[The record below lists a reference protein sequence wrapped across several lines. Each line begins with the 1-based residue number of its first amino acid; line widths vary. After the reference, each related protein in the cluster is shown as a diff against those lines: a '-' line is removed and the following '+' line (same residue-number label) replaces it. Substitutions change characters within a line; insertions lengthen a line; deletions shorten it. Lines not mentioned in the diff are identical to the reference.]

1 MIKKL
6 RARFTFVLTGLL
18 TLVMIGVLGT
28 IYISM
33 YRFEE
38 QNALR
43 MIDLA
48 SSLDYS
54 GRWEN
59 PPPPKDNGDELPDN
73 APQDIPDRPDR
84 KKHMQMFSGWITVKL
99 DDDNRIESI
108 FYSHERF
115 FSDSSESDEQ
125 DSAVTEA
132 TKVIIGREGEN
143 DGCITAGGIS
153 YRYRLRDTGDGRQ
166 IILLDRTEELS
177 TLRRL
182 LIILLAIFVPAMA
195 VLLLLSVMLSKW
207 AVIPIEDAWNRQRVF
222 FTNASHELK
231 TPLTVINANLDVIT
245 SNPGDTIAGQGKWFG
260 YIRCEAEKMSRLIN
274 EMLYLSKEERTGES
288 PVMTELDLSEAAEGV
303 CLAMEAVAFERG
315 KTICSDIE
323 SGIKVKGEKESLIR
337 MINILVD
344 NAVSHSSDHSDI
356 SISLKRS
363 RKGKIKL
370 TVSNTGIPIPA
381 DELERI
387 FDRYYRTDAS
397 RSSSTGGFG
406 LGLAIAKA
414 IAEKHGGTI
423 AAESDHER
431 TAFTVTLNAVSH

>member
-18 TLVMIGVLGT
+18 TLVMIGVLGA

-33 YRFEE
+33 YRSEE

-43 MIDLA
+43 MIDFA
-48 SSLDYS
+48 SSVDYS

-59 PPPPKDNGDELPDN
+59 PPPPRNIDEEPPDD
-73 APQDIPDRPDR
+73 APEDIPDRPDGKR
-84 KKHMQMFSGWITVKL
+84 HLQTSSGWITVKL
-99 DDDNRIESI
+99 DSENEIESI
-108 FYSHERF
+108 FYSRERF
-115 FSDSSESDEQ
+115 FSDSGESDEQ
-125 DSAVTEA
+125 SAAVTEA
-132 TKVIIGREGEN
+132 AKEIISREGKN
-143 DGCITAGGIS
+143 DGCITAGGVS
-153 YRYRLRDTGDGRQ
+153 YRYRLRDTADGRQ
-166 IILLDRTEELS
+166 IILLDRSEELS

-182 LIILLAIFVPAMA
+182 LIILLAIFVPALA
-195 VLLLLSVMLSKW
+195 VLFLLSVMLSKW

-222 FTNASHELK
+222 FSNASHELK

-245 SNPGDTIAGQGKWFG
+245 SNPDDTVAGQGKWFG

-274 EMLYLSKEERTGES
+274 EMLYLSREERTDEP
-288 PVMTELDLSEAAEGV
+288 PVMTDVDLSEAAEGV

-315 KTICSDIE
+315 KTICPDIE
-323 SGIKVKGEKESLIR
+323 SGIIVKGEKESLVR

-344 NAVSHSSDHSDI
+344 NAVSHSAEHSDI
-356 SISLKRS
+356 SISLKCS
-363 RKGKIKL
+363 KKGKAKL
-370 TVSNTGIPIPA
+370 TVSNKGTSIPA
-381 DELERI
+381 DKLERI

-414 IAEKHGGTI
+414 IAEKHGGSI
-423 AAESDHER
+423 SAESDNEK
-431 TAFTVTLNAVSH
+431 TAFTVILNVLR

>member
-18 TLVMIGVLGT
+18 TLVMIGVLGA

-33 YRFEE
+33 YRSEE

-43 MIDLA
+43 MIDFA
-48 SSLDYS
+48 SSVDYS

-59 PPPPKDNGDELPDN
+59 PPPPRDIDEEHPED
-73 APQDIPDRPDR
+73 APEDIPDRPDG
-84 KKHMQMFSGWITVKL
+84 KKHLQMSSGWITVKL
-99 DDDNRIESI
+99 DSENEIESI
-108 FYSHERF
+108 FYSRERF
-115 FSDSSESDEQ
+115 FSDSDESDEQ
-125 DSAVTEA
+125 SAAVTEA
-132 TKVIIGREGEN
+132 AKEIISREGKN
-143 DGCITAGGIS
+143 DGCITAGGVS
-153 YRYRLRDTGDGRQ
+153 YRYRLRDTADGRQ
-166 IILLDRTEELS
+166 IILLDRSEELS

-182 LIILLAIFVPAMA
+182 LIILLAIFVPALA
-195 VLLLLSVMLSKW
+195 VLFLLSVMLSKW

-222 FTNASHELK
+222 FSNASHELK

-245 SNPGDTIAGQGKWFG
+245 SNPDDTVAGQGKWFG

-274 EMLYLSKEERTGES
+274 EMLYLSREERTDEP
-288 PVMTELDLSEAAEGV
+288 PVMTDVDLSEAAEGV

-315 KTICSDIE
+315 KVICPDIE
-323 SGIKVKGEKESLIR
+323 SGIIVKGEKESLVR

-344 NAVSHSSDHSDI
+344 NAVSHSTYHSDI
-356 SISLKRS
+356 SISLKCS
-363 RKGKIKL
+363 KKGKVKL
-370 TVSNTGIPIPA
+370 TVSNKGTPIPA

-414 IAEKHGGTI
+414 IAEKHGGSI
-423 AAESDHER
+423 SAESDNEK
-431 TAFTVTLNAVSH
+431 TAFTVVLNVLR

>member
-18 TLVMIGVLGT
+18 TLVMIGVLGA

-33 YRFEE
+33 YRSEE

-43 MIDLA
+43 MIDFA

-59 PPPPKDNGDELPDN
+59 PPPPRDIDEEPPED
-73 APQDIPDRPDR
+73 APEDIPDRPDG
-84 KKHMQMFSGWITVKL
+84 KKHLQMSSGWITVKL
-99 DDDNRIESI
+99 DSENEIESI
-108 FYSHERF
+108 FYSRERF
-115 FSDSSESDEQ
+115 FSDSDESDEQ
-125 DSAVTEA
+125 SAAVTEA
-132 TKVIIGREGEN
+132 AKEIISREGKN
-143 DGCITAGGIS
+143 DGCITAGGVS
-153 YRYRLRDTGDGRQ
+153 YRYRLRDTADGRQ
-166 IILLDRTEELS
+166 IILLDRSEELS

-182 LIILLAIFVPAMA
+182 LIILLAIFVPALA
-195 VLLLLSVMLSKW
+195 VLFLLSVLLSKW

-222 FTNASHELK
+222 FSNASHELK

-245 SNPGDTIAGQGKWFG
+245 SNPDDTVAGQGKWFG

-274 EMLYLSKEERTGES
+274 EMLYLSREERTDEP
-288 PVMTELDLSEAAEGV
+288 PVMTDVDLSEAAEGV

-315 KTICSDIE
+315 KTIYPDIE
-323 SGIKVKGEKESLIR
+323 SGIIVKGEKESLVR

-344 NAVSHSSDHSDI
+344 NAVNHSADHSDI
-356 SISLKRS
+356 SISLKCS
-363 RKGKIKL
+363 KKGKAKL
-370 TVSNTGIPIPA
+370 TVSNKGTPIPA

-414 IAEKHGGTI
+414 IAEKHGGSI
-423 AAESDHER
+423 SAESDNEK
-431 TAFTVTLNAVSH
+431 TAFTVVLNVLR

>member
-18 TLVMIGVLGT
+18 TLVMIGVLGA

-33 YRFEE
+33 YRSEE

-43 MIDLA
+43 MIDFA

-59 PPPPKDNGDELPDN
+59 PPPPRNIDEELPDD
-73 APQDIPDRPDR
+73 APEDIPDRPDG
-84 KKHMQMFSGWITVKL
+84 KKHLQMSSGWITVKL
-99 DDDNRIESI
+99 DSENEIESI
-108 FYSHERF
+108 FYSRERF
-115 FSDSSESDEQ
+115 FSDSDESDEQ
-125 DSAVTEA
+125 SAAVTEA
-132 TKVIIGREGEN
+132 AKEILSREGKN
-143 DGCITAGGIS
+143 DGCITAGGVS
-153 YRYRLRDTGDGRQ
+153 YRYRLRDTADGRQ
-166 IILLDRTEELS
+166 IILLDRSEELS

-182 LIILLAIFVPAMA
+182 LIILLAIFVPALA
-195 VLLLLSVMLSKW
+195 VLFLLSVLLSKW

-222 FTNASHELK
+222 FSNASHELK

-245 SNPGDTIAGQGKWFG
+245 SNPDDTVAGQGKWFG

-274 EMLYLSKEERTGES
+274 EMLYLSREERTDEP
-288 PVMTELDLSEAAEGV
+288 PVMTDVDLSEAAEGV

-315 KTICSDIE
+315 KVICPDIE
-323 SGIKVKGEKESLIR
+323 SGIIVKGEKESLVR

-344 NAVSHSSDHSDI
+344 NAVNHSADHSDI
-356 SISLKRS
+356 SISLKS
-363 RKGKIKL
+363 SKKGKAKL
-370 TVSNTGIPIPA
+370 IVSNKGSPIPA

-414 IAEKHGGTI
+414 IAEKHGGSI
-423 AAESDHER
+423 SAESDNEK
-431 TAFTVTLNAVSH
+431 TAFTVVLNVLR

>member
-18 TLVMIGVLGT
+18 TLVMIGVLGA

-33 YRFEE
+33 YRSEE

-43 MIDLA
+43 MIDFA
-48 SSLDYS
+48 SSVDYS

-59 PPPPKDNGDELPDN
+59 PPPPRDIDEEHPED
-73 APQDIPDRPDR
+73 APEDIPDRPDG
-84 KKHMQMFSGWITVKL
+84 KKHLQMSSGWITVKL
-99 DDDNRIESI
+99 DSENEIESI
-108 FYSHERF
+108 FYSRERF
-115 FSDSSESDEQ
+115 FSDSDESDEQ
-125 DSAVTEA
+125 SAAVTEA
-132 TKVIIGREGEN
+132 AKEIISREGKN
-143 DGCITAGGIS
+143 DGCITAGGVS
-153 YRYRLRDTGDGRQ
+153 YRYRLRDTADGRQ
-166 IILLDRTEELS
+166 IILLDRSEELS

-182 LIILLAIFVPAMA
+182 LIILLAIFVPALA
-195 VLLLLSVMLSKW
+195 VLFLLSVLLSKW

-222 FTNASHELK
+222 FSNASHELK

-245 SNPGDTIAGQGKWFG
+245 SNPDDTVAGQGKWFG

-274 EMLYLSKEERTGES
+274 EMLYLSREERTDEP
-288 PVMTELDLSEAAEGV
+288 PVMTDVDLSEAAEGV

-315 KTICSDIE
+315 KVICPDIE
-323 SGIKVKGEKESLIR
+323 SGIIVKGEKESLVR

-344 NAVSHSSDHSDI
+344 NAVSHSAYHSDI
-356 SISLKRS
+356 SISLKS
-363 RKGKIKL
+363 SKKGKAKL
-370 TVSNTGIPIPA
+370 TVSNKGTPIPA

-414 IAEKHGGTI
+414 IAEKHGGSI
-423 AAESDHER
+423 SAESDNEK
-431 TAFTVTLNAVSH
+431 TAFTVVLNVLR

>member
-18 TLVMIGVLGT
+18 TLVMIGVLGA

-33 YRFEE
+33 YRSEE

-43 MIDLA
+43 MIDFA
-48 SSLDYS
+48 SSVDYS

-59 PPPPKDNGDELPDN
+59 PPPPKDNTDDMPDDV
-73 APQDIPDRPDR
+73 PDDIPERPDDR
-84 KKHMQMFSGWITVKL
+84 KHMQMSSGWITVKL
-99 DDDNRIESI
+99 DSENEIESI
-108 FYSHERF
+108 FYSRERF
-115 FSDSSESDEQ
+115 FTDSGESDEQ
-125 DSAVTEA
+125 NAAVTEA
-132 TKVIIGREGEN
+132 AEEIISREGEN
-143 DGCITAGGIS
+143 DGCVTAGGVS
-153 YRYRLRDTGDGRQ
+153 YRYRLRDTADGRQ
-166 IILLDRTEELS
+166 IVLLDRTEELS

-182 LIILLAIFVPAMA
+182 LIILLAIFVLAMT
-195 VLLLLSVMLSKW
+195 VVFLLSVMLSKW

-222 FTNASHELK
+222 FSNASHELK

-245 SNPGDTIAGQGKWFG
+245 SNPDDTVAGQGKWFG

-274 EMLYLSKEERTGES
+274 EMLYLSREERTDEPS
-288 PVMTELDLSEAAEGV
+288 VMTDVDLSEAAEGV

-315 KTICSDIE
+315 KAICPDIE
-323 SGIKVKGEKESLIR
+323 SGVMVRGEKESLVR

-344 NAVSHSSDHSDI
+344 NAVNHSADHSDI
-356 SISLKRS
+356 NISLKRS
-363 RKGKIKL
+363 KKGKIKL
-370 TVSNTGIPIPA
+370 RVSNKGTPIPA

-387 FDRYYRTDAS
+387 FDRYYRTDSS

-414 IAEKHGGTI
+414 IAEKHGGSI
-423 AAESDHER
+423 SAESDNEK
-431 TAFTVTLNAVSH
+431 TAFTVTLNAL

>member
-18 TLVMIGVLGT
+18 TLVMIGVLGA

-33 YRFEE
+33 YRSEE

-43 MIDLA
+43 MIDFA
-48 SSLDYS
+48 SSVDYS

-59 PPPPKDNGDELPDN
+59 PPPPKDDADGLPDDV
-73 APQDIPDRPDR
+73 PRDIPDRPDS
-84 KKHMQMFSGWITVKL
+84 KKHLQMSSGWITVKL
-99 DDDNRIESI
+99 DSENDIESI
-108 FYSHERF
+108 FYSRERF
-115 FSDSSESDEQ
+115 FAESGEYDEQ
-125 DSAVTEA
+125 SAAVAEA
-132 TKVIIGREGEN
+132 AKEIISRGDKN
-143 DGCITAGGIS
+143 DGCITAGGVS
-153 YRYRLRDTGDGRQ
+153 YRYRLRDTADGRQ
-166 IILLDRTEELS
+166 IILLDRSEELS

-182 LIILLAIFVPAMA
+182 LIILLAIFVPALA
-195 VLLLLSVMLSKW
+195 VLFLLSVMLSKW

-222 FTNASHELK
+222 FSNASHELK

-245 SNPGDTIAGQGKWFG
+245 SNPDDTIAGQGKWFG

-274 EMLYLSKEERTGES
+274 EMLYLSREERTDE
-288 PVMTELDLSEAAEGV
+288 PAVMTDVDLSEAAEGV
-303 CLAMEAVAFERG
+303 CLAMEAVAFEHG
-315 KTICSDIE
+315 KTICPDID
-323 SGIKVKGEKESLIR
+323 GGMIVKGEKESLVR

-344 NAVSHSSDHSDI
+344 NAVNHSEAHSDI
-356 SISLKRS
+356 NVSLKS
-363 RKGKIKL
+363 YKKGKAKL
-370 TVSNTGIPIPA
+370 TVSNSGTPIPA

-414 IAEKHGGTI
+414 IAEKHGGSI
-423 AAESDHER
+423 SAESDNEK
-431 TAFTVTLNAVSH
+431 TAFTVIFNLV

>member
-18 TLVMIGVLGT
+18 TLVMIGVLGA

-33 YRFEE
+33 YRSEE

-43 MIDLA
+43 MIDFA
-48 SSLDYS
+48 SSVDYS

-59 PPPPKDNGDELPDN
+59 PPPPKDNTDDMPDDV
-73 APQDIPDRPDR
+73 PDDIPERPDDR
-84 KKHMQMFSGWITVKL
+84 KHMQMSSGWITVKL
-99 DDDNRIESI
+99 DSENKIESI
-108 FYSHERF
+108 FYSRERF
-115 FSDSSESDEQ
+115 FSDSGESDEQ
-125 DSAVTEA
+125 NAAVTEA
-132 TKVIIGREGEN
+132 AEEIISREGEN
-143 DGCITAGGIS
+143 DGCVTAGGVS
-153 YRYRLRDTGDGRQ
+153 YRYRLRDTADGQQ
-166 IILLDRTEELS
+166 IVLLDRTEELS

-182 LIILLAIFVPAMA
+182 LIILLAIFVLAMA
-195 VLLLLSVMLSKW
+195 VVFLLSVMLSKW

-222 FTNASHELK
+222 FSNASHELK

-245 SNPGDTIAGQGKWFG
+245 SNPDDTVAGQGKWFG

-274 EMLYLSKEERTGES
+274 EMLYLSREERTDEP
-288 PVMTELDLSEAAEGV
+288 PVMTDVDLSEAAEGV

-315 KTICSDIE
+315 KTICPDIE
-323 SGIKVKGEKESLIR
+323 SGVMVRGEKESLVR

-344 NAVSHSSDHSDI
+344 NAVNHSADHSDI
-356 SISLKRS
+356 NITLKRS
-363 RKGKIKL
+363 KKGKIKL
-370 TVSNTGIPIPA
+370 RVSNKGTPIPA

-387 FDRYYRTDAS
+387 FDRYYRTDSS

-414 IAEKHGGTI
+414 IAEKHGGSI
-423 AAESDHER
+423 SAESDNEK
-431 TAFTVTLNAVSH
+431 TAFTVTLNAL